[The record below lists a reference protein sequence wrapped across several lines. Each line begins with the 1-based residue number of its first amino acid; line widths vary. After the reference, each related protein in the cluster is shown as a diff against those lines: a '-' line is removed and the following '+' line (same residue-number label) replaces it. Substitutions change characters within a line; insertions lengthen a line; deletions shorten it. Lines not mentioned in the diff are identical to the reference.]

1 MTLQQIYELA
11 IDMGIK
17 ADPRGEAGV
26 KRFLERAKKRFND
39 LPEKK
44 KKYFD
49 KDTLRNPFADTR
61 ILYGEPSKNIKKVL
75 AGIDA
80 DASEVLLVDRL
91 NQKGQKIDAL
101 ISHHPAGHALAA
113 LYEVMEVQAE
123 MFADA
128 GVPINV
134 AHALLAERQQEVKRK
149 LAPAN
154 HNQSVDTAR
163 LLDIPLLVIHTV
175 WDNLGNRFMQDY
187 LNKKRFETVGE
198 VFDYVNDI
206 PEFTEALK
214 GKAGPS
220 IVSGSEHSRA
230 GKVAVGFTGGTSS
243 SKELYMEMA
252 KAGVGTIVEMHLPE
266 DALSELKKAHINVID
281 CGHVAADSIGANIF
295 LDELQRKGIEI
306 IPCSGLIRVKRK

>member
-1 MTLQQIYELA
+1 MKLQQIYELA

-17 ADPRGEAGV
+17 ADPRGDAGV
-26 KRFLERAKKRFND
+26 KRFLERAKKRFD
-39 LPEKK
+39 ELPEKK
-44 KKYFD
+44 KRYFD
-49 KDTLRNPFADTR
+49 KDTLKNPFADTR
-61 ILYGEPSKNIKKVL
+61 ILYGEPSKAVKKVL

-80 DASEVLLVDRL
+80 DASEILLTDRL
-91 NQKGQKIDAL
+91 NQKGENIDLL

-123 MFADA
+123 MFAEA

-134 AHALLAERQQEVKRK
+134 AHALLSEKQQEVKRK

-154 HNQSVDTAR
+154 HNQAVDAAR

-187 LNKKRFETVGE
+187 LSKKKLETVGE
-198 VFDYVNDI
+198 VFEYVNEI
-206 PEFTEALK
+206 PEFVEAIK
-214 GKAGPS
+214 GKSGPS
-220 IVSGSEHSRA
+220 IVSGGEHSRA

-281 CGHVAADSIGANIF
+281 CGHMAADSIGANLF
-295 LDELQRKGIEI
+295 LDELERKGVSV